1 MIRGTTANSN
11 DVNSSKVLRQQA
23 GTWLKSLREKRGL
36 SQRQLASFVKV
47 DYYTFISQIESGK
60 GRVPPDR
67 LMEWADGGRSPT
79 PTCQTSQRDAH
90 TIHQLSH
97 ALSPSFQTW
106 QLDDPARVERAYS
119 AMLG

>member
-23 GTWLKSLREKRGL
+23 GIWLKSLREKRGL

-60 GRVPPDR
+60 GRVPPDK
-67 LMEWADGGRSPT
+67 LMEWADALECDRAVFAKKLMRFYDP
-79 PTCQTSQRDAH
+79 H
-90 TIHQLSH
+90 TFEMIFGSEK
-97 ALSPSFQTW
+97 ST
-106 QLDDPARVERAYS
+106 
-119 AMLG
+119 G